1 MRSLFVV
8 PLLLCLAVLP
18 ARAATWLVVSD
29 IHLNPYDTGAMPS
42 AYGADSNWTLW
53 QSTLGAM
60 RRDDPHP
67 SVIVVAGDLLAHH
80 FPTLVRD
87 HHGGAAEAA
96 AETTMQRIASSLTHA
111 FPGVPIL
118 VTLGNNDDP
127 CGDYGVL
134 ATSPYHGALASIWHR
149 PMMEGGYY
157 TAQISGHERA
167 VVLDDVYWSIFAHAC
182 RGSSGHPAHDELTWL
197 RGALAVPPGTRAVL
211 VEHVPPGI
219 DAMTTLVARRFI
231 VVPYLHADLERL
243 FLSELSAAAP
253 HVPFA
258 IAGHAHRLDFRV
270 LGGVPTVVAPA
281 VSPIYDN
288 NPAFLRL
295 TIGRDGS
302 LLDYTEYAYDE
313 ARGTWGADFDFDRAY
328 RAQRVNAATMLAAH
342 DEIGRDLAVRQAW
355 ADALVAGSPHA
366 EIDDANW
373 QTVWC
378 AQTTTGAAFNA
389 CARLRRRLLVLPIAG
404 ALLGVIIIASIALI
418 ALRMGR
424 PTR

>member
-8 PLLLCLAVLP
+8 PLLLCLTVLP

-29 IHLNPYDTGAMPS
+29 IHLNPYDTSATPS
-42 AYGADSNWTLW
+42 VYGADSNWALW
-53 QSTLGAM
+53 SSTLGAM

-67 SVIVVAGDLLAHH
+67 SVIVVAGDLLAHR

-87 HHGGAAEAA
+87 HRSGTAEDAAEA
-96 AETTMQRIASSLTHA
+96 TMRRIASSLTQA
-111 FPGVPIL
+111 FAGVPIL

-134 ATSPYHGALASIWHR
+134 ATSPYHRALASIWRR
-149 PMMEGGYY
+149 PVTEGGYY
-157 TAQISGHERA
+157 TAQIPGHERA
-167 VVLDDVYWSIFAHAC
+167 IVLDDVYWSIFAHAC

-219 DAMTTLVARRFI
+219 DAMTTLVAHRFI
-231 VVPYLHADLERL
+231 VVPYLRADVEQEL
-243 FLSELSAAAP
+243 LSELSAAAP
-253 HVPFA
+253 HVAFA
-258 IAGHAHRLDFRV
+258 IAGHAHRSDFRV
-270 LGGVPTVVAPA
+270 LGGVATVVAPA

-295 TIGRDGS
+295 TLGRDGS

-313 ARGTWGADFDFDRAY
+313 TRGTWGADFDFDRAY
-328 RAQRVNAATMLAAH
+328 RAKRVDATTMIAAH
-342 DEIGRDLAVRQAW
+342 DEIGSYPAVRTMW
-355 ADALVAGSPHA
+355 ADALVAGSSHA
-366 EIDDANW
+366 EIDAANW
-373 QTVWC
+373 RTVWC
-378 AQTTTGAAFNA
+378 AQTTTGRAFNA

-404 ALLGVIIIASIALI
+404 ALLGVVIIASVVLI
-418 ALRMGR
+418 FLRMGR